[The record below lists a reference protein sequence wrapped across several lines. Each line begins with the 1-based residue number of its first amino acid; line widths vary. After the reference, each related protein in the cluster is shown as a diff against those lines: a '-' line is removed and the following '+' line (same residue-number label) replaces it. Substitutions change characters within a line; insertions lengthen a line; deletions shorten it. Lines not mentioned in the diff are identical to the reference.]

1 MNKKK
6 FLAGLFV
13 LILALFI
20 VFAGLLHNKNNKKFY
35 NAEIYPELYRVQ
47 TTVDGTMKKIYVKPQ
62 QKVNKGQLIAEIE
75 VLTKAAFPAVTA
87 EKPDTERAFA
97 RLKAS
102 EEKYENAASMYK
114 DGIITPEKYDEILAE
129 LKNAQDAYKAAVTL
143 SKKIEA
149 AAIAAKNKSEIRKI
163 YAPANGVVEG
173 NILTQGSSIKI
184 GDDILHLNLDTK
196 KVTAYVDKKTSL
208 NLEPGQNVIIK
219 IPEYKNKSFNGSID
233 YVSSYSTTLDNSKA
247 PVYAVY
253 ISFDSNINSA
263 VISPSKDVSV
273 YFMKANRSVF

>member
-20 VFAGLLHNKNNKKFY
+20 VFAGLLHNRNNKKY
-35 NAEIYPELYRVQ
+35 YSAVIYPELYRVQ

-62 QKVNKGQLIAEIE
+62 QKINKGQLIAEIE
-75 VLTKAAFPAVTA
+75 VLSKNKTAAAKT
-87 EKPDTERAFA
+87 EKPDVAGA
-97 RLKAS
+97 LIRLKKA

-114 DGIITPEKYDEILAE
+114 DGIITPEKYDEILAG
-129 LKNAQDAYKAAVTL
+129 LKTAQENYKTV
-143 SKKIEA
+143 KKQEA
-149 AAIAAKNKSEIRKI
+149 AYTAEMNKTEIRKI
-163 YAPANGVVEG
+163 YAPTNGVVES
-173 NILTQGSSIKI
+173 NILTQGSYIKT

-208 NLEPGQNVIIK
+208 KLEPGQNVIIK
-219 IPEYKNKSFNGSID
+219 VPGHKNKSFNGTID
-233 YVSSYSTTLDNSKA
+233 YISSYSTTQENSKQ

-253 ISFDSNINSA
+253 ISFDSNINSS
-263 VISPSKDVSV
+263 VFTPTKDVSV
-273 YFMKANRSVF
+273 CFLKAHRSIF